1 MLLFMRIIFLPNIKL
16 HIIYPWLGLCM
27 LDLVYDTCLLGT
39 QIPKKWYVMY
49 QVRIPEVYDE

>member
-1 MLLFMRIIFLPNIKL
+1 
-16 HIIYPWLGLCM
+16 M